1 MSARTKQKKRAT
13 MRLVYIDFWSAL
25 KMSFLISIV
34 LAAVTV
40 VLTLLGWSVLD
51 KVGLVGSMSTFL
63 ESIAGAQGAAL
74 VAGLTFGNVMTF
86 TLVVCLLEV
95 IVVSSLGA
103 IFAALFNLATTVV
116 GGWKVTFGSD

>member
-1 MSARTKQKKRAT
+1 MSARTKQKKRAS

-25 KMSFLISIV
+25 KMSFLISLV

-40 VLTLLGWSVLD
+40 VLALLVWSLLD
-51 KVGLVGSMSTFL
+51 KLGVVASTSSFL

-74 VAGLTFGNVMTF
+74 VAGLTFANVMTF
-86 TLVVCLLEV
+86 TLVVSLLEV
-95 IVVSSLGA
+95 IVVSALGA
-103 IFAALFNLATTVV
+103 IFAALFNLATNVV